1 MTEPTCV
8 KIGYTT
14 YTCTHCNDSYKAN
27 KTATLQHWYG
37 LWSYDGDMTHSAAC
51 LRDGCGYVRT
61 RNCTG
66 YTVTVGNNKFSIC
79 PVCGNLNGLTM
90 NALKATITYA
100 DNDVICIP
108 GRGELIVCGLE
119 TPFDGVLYALT
130 VAHEYA
136 GTLND
141 FTGMVHVE
149 IPLALTNELPAFR
162 LVRVDVPEGGE
173 DTERTEVWTEIKY
186 SYEDGVLSF
195 DTDAA
200 GVFLLLPVE

>member
-1 MTEPTCV
+1 MP
-8 KIGYTT
+8 G
-14 YTCTHCNDSYKAN
+14 
-27 KTATLQHWYG
+27 
-37 LWSYDGDMTHSAAC
+37 
-51 LRDGCGYVRT
+51 VR
-61 RNCTG
+61 
-66 YTVTVGNNKFSIC
+66 
-79 PVCGNLNGLTM
+79 NLNGLTM
-90 NALKATITYA
+90 NALKATITNA
-100 DNDVICIP
+100 DNDVIGIP

-119 TPFDGVLYALT
+119 THFDGVLYALT

-149 IPLALTNELPAFR
+149 IPLALTDELPAFR

-173 DTERTEVWTEIKY
+173 DTERTEVWTEIEY

-200 GVFLLLPVE
+200 GVFLLLSIE